1 MLFSYLH
8 WCTFNRILMTP
19 VKKPEYFNYLEL
31 YQPAFSK
38 YLRMELS
45 KTETILEREKEAHH
59 FSPPNQ

>member
-1 MLFSYLH
+1 
-8 WCTFNRILMTP
+8 MTP